1 MTSIKRQP
9 FKASLIDWLAEV
21 WLIFW
26 SLVKIMVPVL
36 LVVRL
41 VEIAGWIDDLGLL
54 IQPLMVLVGLPG
66 EMGLVWMATMVGNI
80 YTGMAVFYQ
89 LGLGEQVTVA
99 QVSVIGSM
107 MLIAHSLPVEVAIA
121 RATGVSLWFTL
132 LLRIGGALL
141 LGLVLNGIYNYFS
154 LLQTPAPLLWQPEI
168 ADSSWAG
175 WLLTQGQTLLAALLI
190 IAGLTLLIR
199 ILRLLG
205 IERLIHLVLEPFLR
219 ALGIGVKASNIMLVG
234 LTLGLSFGGGLLI
247 REARSG
253 SIGGKDIFMTMAFLG
268 LCHSLIEDT
277 LLILLLGADLTTIL
291 WGRLAF
297 SLLVII
303 LFAHLFKQIPDKRLK
318 WFYRSPSGAPANKA
332 D

>member
-1 MTSIKRQP
+1 MQWQQIKG
-9 FKASLIDWLAEV
+9 STLDWLSEV
-21 WLIFW
+21 WMIFW

-36 LVVRL
+36 LVVRVVDL
-41 VEIAGWIDDLGLL
+41 LGWIDELGIM

-89 LGLGEQVTVA
+89 LGLTEPLTVA
-99 QVSVIGSM
+99 QASVMGSM
-107 MLIAHSLPVEVAIA
+107 MLVAHSLPIEVAIA

-132 LLRIGGALL
+132 LLRIGGALI
-141 LGLVLNGIYNYFS
+141 LGGILHVIYSNSS

-168 ADSSWAG
+168 ASSSWG
-175 WLLTQGQTLLAALLI
+175 SWLLAQGQTLVAALLI
-190 IAGLTLLIR
+190 ITALTLFIR
-199 ILRLLG
+199 LLRLLG
-205 IERLIHLVLEPFLR
+205 IERLIHLLLEPFLR

-253 SIGGKDIFMTMAFLG
+253 SIGGKDIFMSMAFLG

-297 SLLVII
+297 SLLVIMA
-303 LFAHLFKQIPDKRLK
+303 FARLLK
-318 WFYRSPSGAPANKA
+318 WVPADKQRWLYRSSQ
-332 D
+332 